1 MPLVARKDGSGD
13 VVNTVHAVCIAPGTI
28 KTLSGSDNVFVVGHG
43 AHRFGDTNEPH
54 THCPP
59 VYSTTVNTGS
69 DNVFVNDKK
78 IERVNDTYTC
88 DAKVESVAQSTVF
101 ANE

>member
-13 VVNTVHAVCIAPGTI
+13 VVNTVHDVCIA
-28 KTLSGSDNVFVVGHG
+28 LSGSDNVFVVGHG

-59 VYSTTVNTGS
+59 VYSTTINSAS

-78 IERVNDTYTC
+78 IARVNDTYTC
-88 DAKVESVAQSTVF
+88 DAKVESVAQTTVF